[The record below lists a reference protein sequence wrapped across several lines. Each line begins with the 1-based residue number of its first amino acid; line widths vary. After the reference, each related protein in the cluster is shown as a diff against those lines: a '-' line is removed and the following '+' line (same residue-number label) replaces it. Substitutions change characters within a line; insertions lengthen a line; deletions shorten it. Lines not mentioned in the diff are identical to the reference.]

1 MLNLIFFIITE
12 TQLSLMLS
20 ENIVKSQIQSIWI
33 VLIMNDMIR

>member
-1 MLNLIFFIITE
+1 MLNLIIIIITE